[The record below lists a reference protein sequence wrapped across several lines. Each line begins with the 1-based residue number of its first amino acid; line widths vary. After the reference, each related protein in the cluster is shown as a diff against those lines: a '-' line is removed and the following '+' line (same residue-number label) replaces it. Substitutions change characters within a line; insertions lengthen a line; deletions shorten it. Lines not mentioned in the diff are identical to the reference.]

1 MEYDLRGVIHLSRAS
16 EFQDNNEKEDS
27 DEQNNSSTA
36 VPMSLST
43 LMVAKQLASTTN
55 QRASGKFFQ
64 NRLKKNK
71 NMRRVVEVEMT
82 EL

>member
-16 EFQDNNEKEDS
+16 EFQDNNGKEES
-27 DEQNNSSTA
+27 DDQNNATD
-36 VPMSLST
+36 PTSLST
-43 LMVAKQLASTTN
+43 LVVAKKLASTTN

-71 NMRRVVEVEMT
+71 NMRRVAEVEMT